1 MKQFANLKSLYN
13 HLEEFAAD
21 YKSDHE
27 IGSLFQK
34 LRDRKH
40 KEKDSDQTEKAQW
53 EVDFFNFVL
62 TDGALKPTFTWT
74 DEKGKIVEYPTLREF
89 DARKYEY
96 LIARFR
102 ATCNPLLKARYSQIL
117 WCSPAKKHRK
127 YASVAVESHLK
138 LVQLHERKD
147 KKGPQGHYGLDI
159 RTAIRNAYFISRK
172 AKCKIAKVRSE
183 ARRLVL
189 KFNFKSGSSFAIRAN
204 VISLMLEN
212 RKDFSEKSFTGF
224 ETICW
229 RVANSLRKSGNHHA
243 AIDML
248 ELGERVEQRTGNTTH
263 NWRRRI
269 AELWEALVAEA
280 DKNPILAGS
289 HYLER
294 AIESYKLLGYRTKVA
309 LLEEK
314 YSQLK
319 ASMQLTETSTPVD
332 LTQHLKRCRHIAAEI
347 VKRESTLGLI
357 KLLMLDKALLPT
369 YKSMQK
375 RNEESRKY
383 SVIPHLFHTE
393 VLDQSGH
400 PAQHFTDADERE
412 YYGILRE
419 YYWELKFNKMHLIDE
434 ILLTA
439 IRENKLSSRS
449 LLTFLKRHSW
459 LGKNISKQVAN
470 RKVGYTWLS
479 VIAPAIQEYFSQMQ
493 YYFADPDYLPQLVLC
508 LDSLTLKFE
517 GLFRDICEFSGT
529 PTSYVTKDRKGRPVR
544 REKPVHMLLY
554 EKTVESLFDT
564 DDLLFFR
571 FLLVEKAGFNLRH
584 RVAHCLMLF
593 QDYAVPYVHLLIL
606 ALLKLGRY
614 DFAPAVDPDAPEAT

>member
-1 MKQFANLKSLYN
+1 MKKFADLKSLYN
-13 HLEEFAAD
+13 HLEECATD
-21 YKSDHE
+21 YKYGHE
-27 IGSLFQK
+27 IGTLFRK
-34 LRDRKH
+34 LRDNKYE
-40 KEKDSDQTEKAQW
+40 EKDSYQTEKAQW

-62 TDGALKPTFTWT
+62 TDGGLKPTFSST
-74 DEKGKIVEYPTLREF
+74 DEKGRIVEYPTLREF
-89 DARKYEY
+89 DERKYEY

-102 ATCNPLLKARYSQIL
+102 ATSNPLLKARYAQIL
-117 WCSPAKKHRK
+117 WCSPAKHRK
-127 YASVAVESHLK
+127 YASMAVHSHLK
-138 LVQLHERKD
+138 LVQVYERND
-147 KKGPQGHYGLDI
+147 RADPQGHYGLDI
-159 RTAIRNAYFISRK
+159 RSAIRNAYFISRK
-172 AKCKIAKVRSE
+172 AKCKLAKVRSE
-183 ARRLVL
+183 AKRLVL

-224 ETICW
+224 EKICW
-229 RVANSLRKSGNHHA
+229 RVANSLRKSGNYYA

-248 ELGERVEQRTGNTTH
+248 ELGERVELRTGKTTH

-280 DKNPILAGS
+280 DKNPILAGI

-294 AIESYKLLGYRTKVA
+294 AIESYKLLGHRTKVA
-309 LLEEK
+309 LLEKK
-314 YSQLK
+314 YSELK
-319 ASMQLTETSTPVD
+319 ASMHLTQTRTRVD
-332 LTQHLKRCRHIAAEI
+332 LTQHLKRCKDIAAKI
-347 VKRESTLGLI
+347 VKKESTQGLI
-357 KLLMLDKALLPT
+357 KFLMLDKALLPD

-375 RNEESRKY
+375 RNEDSRKY

-400 PAQHFTDADERE
+400 AAQHFTDADERE
-412 YYGILRE
+412 HYGILRE

-434 ILLTA
+434 IFLTA

-470 RKVGYTWLS
+470 RKVDYTWLS
-479 VIAPAIQEYFSQMQ
+479 VIAPAIQEYFLQMQ
-493 YYFADPDYLPQLVLC
+493 YYFAYPDYLPHLVLC

-529 PTSYVTKDRKGRPVR
+529 PTSYVTKDKKGRAVR
-544 REKPVHMLLY
+544 REKPIHMLLY
-554 EKTVESLFDT
+554 EKAVESLFDA

-571 FLLVEKAGFNLRH
+571 FLLVEKAGYNLRH
-584 RVAHCLMLF
+584 RVAHCLMFF
-593 QDYAVPYVHLLIL
+593 QDYALPYVHLLIL
-606 ALLKLGRY
+606 ALFKLGRY
-614 DFAPAVDPDAPEAT
+614 DFVQVQDVDPPDAK